1 MFVMAGLIAAA
12 TPAFAQF
19 NAFKDPV
26 QGSSSG
32 AASGPDLKAA
42 EPTVQGGQI
51 TVGATAYVVARFK
64 NPGTSPV
71 NVTGINLYPSST
83 VTAKVNL
90 NKCAEAPLPPE
101 AECAITVEVT
111 GIQAGAWRV
120 EVLVDHDGR
129 TRLATAALTGQIDSS
144 NKPQDDVVKADL
156 EAVPAALDFGSVT
169 GGVAVKSVL
178 LRNRTQDP
186 LTIKNIAMDVPE
198 QMGFTYKPVCPQS
211 LQPGEACSVIV
222 TWSPLTKGDAQG
234 LLNVSHS
241 ARSSLTQVEVKG
253 RFDPVKFESAEIYPE
268 SVPDKGILVS
278 DKEEIDFGSGIKGAS
293 AITLSLV
300 NVGTADLTLK
310 SIKLSGSDS
319 GVSIA
324 RSGCRSGTVLKP
336 VEACALTVNWVPS
349 REGDILDDLQVHHTG
364 ARGILL
370 LPVRGGADGA
380 VSRETLAVRQ
390 PNALGIGA
398 ASSSSS
404 ASSGGAAA
412 SSRGEDI
419 DMDAFEFD
427 DSASVAITPSLD
439 GYVVTSHSPTRAV
452 INGPVGSLVVRDG
465 EDVVISGVK
474 WTVTIVSTGVIV
486 TSAHDEI
493 LLIFDKSL
501 KPLQTSTSSSSSGG
515 GSSSSGSSSSSD
527 DNDRSSS
534 RSSSSSSSSS
544 SRSSRSNN

>member
-1 MFVMAGLIAAA
+1 MLAGLLATAA
-12 TPAFAQF
+12 PASAQF

-26 QGSSSG
+26 QGGSSSS
-32 AASGPDLKAA
+32 AASGPDLKSA
-42 EPTVQGGQI
+42 EPNVQGGQI

-111 GIQAGAWRV
+111 GIQVGSWRV
-120 EVLVDHDGR
+120 EILVDHDGR

-169 GGVAVKSVL
+169 GGVSVKSVL
-178 LRNRTQDP
+178 LRNRTQEQ
-186 LTIKNIAMDVPE
+186 LNIKNIGMDVPE
-198 QMGFTYKPVCPQS
+198 QMGFSFKPECPQS
-211 LQPGEACSVIV
+211 LQPGEACSVVI
-222 TWSPLTKGDAQG
+222 TWSPVTKGDAQG

-241 ARSSLTQVEVKG
+241 ARSSLTQVEIKG
-253 RFDPVKFESAEIYPE
+253 RFDPTKFENAEMYPE

-278 DKEEIDFGSGIKGAS
+278 DKEEIDFGDGIKGAS
-293 AITLSLV
+293 AITMSLV

-349 REGDILDDLQVHHTG
+349 REGDILDDLQIHHTG

-390 PNALGIGA
+390 PNALGMASSTTSGA
-398 ASSSSS
+398 A
-404 ASSGGAAA
+404 GADAA
-412 SSRGEDI
+412 DLA
-419 DMDAFEFD
+419 AFDEET
-427 DSASVAITPSLD
+427 AVAITPSLD

-474 WTVTIVSTGVIV
+474 WTVTIVSTGVIL
-486 TSAHDEI
+486 TSAYDEI

-501 KPLQTSTSSSSSGG
+501 KPQQTSSSSSSGG
-515 GSSSSGSSSSSD
+515 GSSSSGSSSSSGND
-527 DNDRSSS
+527 DND
-534 RSSSSSSSSS
+534 SSSSTSSST
-544 SRSSRSNN
+544 ND